1 MAFVPDAEQRETILE
16 TDQARHGPDEASL
29 RRLLAALH
37 PDDEYWFYWMSEDA
51 PWAIWRS
58 RLGWHPPEEGGKRGG
73 QIANAGTPSLAALIC
88 VMRDTVPALLAELD
102 HARAIVAPPGLQP
115 QRPLELHERAILEHL
130 AAHGPCAAHEIPL
143 DPELGYEDDDKPGL
157 LKDLWERRQVYI
169 HGEGWRVTVYAI
181 ANDGLLA
188 LSREDRYTAEGLL
201 AEAGLYIAEL
211 LCHAPLGG
219 ADRTRYGPDLVER
232 IVAATGTPIVIPGEA
247 SDAEDKFR
255 TIGARHLWPQKG

>member
-37 PDDEYWFYWMSEDA
+37 PDDEYWFYWDSGDA

-58 RLGWHPPEEGGKRGG
+58 RLGWHPPEEGGKRSG

-102 HARAIVAPPGLQP
+102 RTRAIVPPPGPQP
-115 QRPLELHERAILEHL
+115 QRSLDLHERAILEHL
-130 AAHGPCAAHEIPL
+130 AAHGPTPAHAIPL
-143 DPELGYEDDDKPGL
+143 DPELGYGADDMPGL
-157 LKDLWERRQVYI
+157 LKDLWELRLVHI
-169 HGEGWRVTVYAI
+169 HGEGPGVTVYAI

-188 LSREDRYTAEGLL
+188 LSREGRYEAEGLL

-232 IVAATGTPIVIPGEA
+232 IVQATGTPVTIPGEA
-247 SDAEDKFR
+247 SDAEDKRR
-255 TIGARHLWPQKG
+255 TIGERHIWPKEG